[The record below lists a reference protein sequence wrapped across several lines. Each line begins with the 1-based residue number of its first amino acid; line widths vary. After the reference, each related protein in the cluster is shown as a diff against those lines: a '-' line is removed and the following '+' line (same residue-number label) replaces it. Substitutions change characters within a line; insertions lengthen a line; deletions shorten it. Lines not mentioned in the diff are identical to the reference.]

1 MPSWD
6 QAQVVKIQGWRGAVL
21 QQAGLLEL
29 ARECGEESV
38 QVIQQVLD
46 SYHQLATAD
55 GSSELIDM
63 FKKVADQLGE
73 LEDSAEGN
81 QTLEDLHNVLRWD
94 FSTKVQRLKDKV
106 DGGQV
111 KGPIRRWWQDQCR
124 LAENAEWHPDS
135 EARLVER
142 LAPDA
147 PESEDGLELVRRR
160 AQTFKDTPDDE
171 KVAFFLGN
179 FKHELF
185 EFMRSRAEGFLGA
198 ESCDEKEKD
207 LESLFEG
214 EDLWYEVLLETA
226 TIVAGCHAQPSGEA
240 RASLFGLDW
249 TEAPLE
255 SIKAKR
261 AQLLKSFHTDK
272 TEVLALHVH
281 TRHYDADDVEERV
294 RADMEKFNAATGC
307 VNEAGRAIEQERAL
321 LKDLQSR
328 VQDLERRAK
337 LWEGRAA
344 QHAQQAKQDPSS
356 LHWACKREAA
366 KSARE
371 IWDELMRL
379 LDGSEVEETQQV
391 KRIRVRLSIAE
402 ACVLEGLPAN
412 VAQLYVIGAKR
423 LWHRTWPLDQQK
435 QREHNALLKTILR
448 VEAHVHEPEASSK
461 EEHPADRA
469 NSGGTKQSG
478 PSDSLALSL
487 LPTACRG
494 KRLRSDLQVVKQ
506 EDLDS
511 VLQSTKTF
519 DMDAYQLMVPT
530 LEVARCDATS
540 PMCQTL
546 VTLRGRIV
554 STVARE
560 GVGFSAAMAGVG
572 SMLGCLATAGVG
584 AVLLTVGGGF
594 LCWQRCQN
602 TARGNFLRQMHH
614 VVRESRNVLLIGG
627 AEAFL
632 ETLCMPLPT
641 SIELREAAGK
651 QLLNYPH
658 SLEEPLKDFQ
668 GSVKFLLHWGVCPV
682 FIGQL
687 LLQVAEIF
695 ASRRIRTMKV
705 DGEVQA
711 PMYNRLKMQAED
723 ILRYLEVSVAEGGE
737 LFKKAKE
744 MDMEASER
752 ECAERALFTGKATF
766 EPHQGSSLE
775 ECFSWSNFSEWYLHS
790 ELSAAVKSN
799 SAAVGMSVKKAT
811 QHFQDGSSRE
821 VADLKGLAS
830 LAKLFASSDVCR
842 IELELSQSLWSTV
855 SQVFSYFVSETP
867 IKNEQQVQLEQ
878 LLQMTRINMA
888 MLLLLNQDSMQEED
902 GNVLKAEKI
911 LQKVLKSAQASSA
924 SSDFQVRVKAV
935 QDFFEVFTGRRL
947 KVIEDGACQAETFR
961 HEVWKFADGEEC
973 MVRIV
978 GASAMSQTPSSTDD
992 EMKSMAVAFLTSM
1005 SCNGSRRRPEEI
1017 CIEAYALVDRMAMG
1031 EQSCARD
1038 ALPHL
1043 AERYAIGK
1051 VVVCKPPAESQTA
1064 MGDRAGHNAE
1074 METVFDAG
1082 ADAKGGEV
1090 CLVDDGKKWSAV
1102 QVFKAGDVHLA
1113 ARALACDL
1121 KDHPSS
1127 TAVPSPKRVLEE
1139 LEKALRQQGREQG
1152 DRRLALATELLRIH
1166 FSPALP
1172 NDFRKAEIMMSCLGI
1187 LSEEGMHKLITDEI
1201 LADTQRF
1208 LWFPSIF
1215 SKIYLTKAHSY
1226 LCQGKANSSKKC
1238 TDVVAM
1244 TPEYVSGSA
1253 SEKEWLERLQMGQSL
1268 ALQYFETPTAY
1279 QAEQH
1284 VWGERSSMGRRCKS
1298 GKALYSYEVAGRS
1311 KPAEPYGI
1319 LSVDGAGV
1327 QSIMPAAILSE
1338 LELRLHKPLH
1348 QVFRLMAGASTGA
1361 VIVGGLVT
1369 PLNQATTPRYSAC
1382 DIAKFLVFQHKQ
1394 IFSMTPAGSLPREGL
1409 DKILGSRTSYD
1420 DNQSDPIYLRDT
1432 LGNIMVT
1439 ACREDGSL
1447 CHWVTEE
1454 AKAGGKDQYPKNLKL
1469 FDVLRSSAAG
1479 TFPRHEFNGLKY
1491 FDAKLEA
1498 CNPAMQA
1505 LRWAEQDNKRER
1517 SMLLLSLGCG
1527 ATEDDLSGTCAGVHC
1542 VHSELL
1548 QGNRGERFMYHR
1560 CDPKLQTKL
1569 SSSSG
1574 IMTPEGIATL
1584 LDTAE
1589 TYLQEAYCSES
1600 NWFNK
1605 MIEKLS
1611 V

>member
-1 MPSWD
+1 MPSRD
-6 QAQVVKIQGWRGAVL
+6 QAQVVKIQGWRGDVL

-29 ARECGEESV
+29 ARECGQEPV
-38 QVIQQVLD
+38 QIVQQVLD
-46 SYHQLATAD
+46 SYHQLAAAD
-55 GSSELIDM
+55 GSSELIEI
-63 FKKVADQLGE
+63 FKTVADQLGE

-106 DGGQV
+106 DGGEV
-111 KGPIRRWWQDQCR
+111 KGPVRRWWQDQCR

-142 LAPDA
+142 RLA
-147 PESEDGLELVRRR
+147 
-160 AQTFKDTPDDE
+160 QKFKDTPDDE
-171 KVAFFLGN
+171 KVAFFLSN
-179 FKHELF
+179 FKNELF
-185 EFMRSRAEGFLGA
+185 EFMRSRAEAILGA
-198 ESCDEKEKD
+198 ESCDEKAEKEKE

-226 TIVAGCHAQPSGEA
+226 TIVARCHAQPSGEA

-249 TEAPLE
+249 TEAPVE

-281 TRHYDADDVEERV
+281 SRHYEGDNRFNMEERV
-294 RADMEKFNAATGC
+294 REDMEKFNAATGC

-337 LWEGRAA
+337 LWEGRAKH
-344 QHAQQAKQDPSS
+344 HAQQAKQDPSS

-371 IWDELMRL
+371 IWDELRRL
-379 LDGSEVEETQQV
+379 LDGSEVEETLQV
-391 KRIRVRLSIAE
+391 RRIRVRLSIAE
-402 ACVLEGLPAN
+402 ACILEGLPGN

-423 LWHRTWPLDQQK
+423 LWHRTWPLDQHK

-461 EEHPADRA
+461 GEHPADTEPR
-469 NSGGTKQSG
+469 GGTKQSG
-478 PSDSLALSL
+478 PSDSLALAL

-494 KRLRSDLQVVKQ
+494 QRLRSDLQVVKQ

-530 LEVARCDATS
+530 LEVARCDTTS

-546 VTLRGRIV
+546 VTLRRRTV
-554 STVARE
+554 STAA
-560 GVGFSAAMAGVG
+560 GVGFSGAVVGVG
-572 SMLGCLATAGVG
+572 SMLGCVATAGVG
-584 AVLLTVGGGF
+584 AVLLAVGGG
-594 LCWQRCQN
+594 LYYWQQCQS
-602 TARGNFLRQMHH
+602 TARGKFLRQVHH
-614 VVRESRNVLLIGG
+614 MVNESRNVLLIGG

-632 ETLCMPLPT
+632 ETLCMPLPN
-641 SIELREAAGK
+641 SDELREAAGK
-651 QLLNYPH
+651 RLLNYPH
-658 SLEEPLKDFQ
+658 SLEEPLEDFK

-752 ECAERALFTGKATF
+752 ECAERALFSGTATF
-766 EPHQGSSLE
+766 EQNQGSSLE
-775 ECFSWSNFSEWYLHS
+775 ECFAWSSFSEWYLRS
-790 ELSAAVKSN
+790 ELPAAVKSN
-799 SAAVGMSVKKAT
+799 AAAVGMSVKKAT
-811 QHFQDGSSRE
+811 QHFQDGTSRLVSE
-821 VADLKGLAS
+821 LKGLAS
-830 LAKLFASSDVCR
+830 LAKLFACPEVSRV
-842 IELELSQSLWSTV
+842 ELELSQSLWSTV
-855 SQVFSYFVSETP
+855 GQVFSYFVSETP

-911 LQKVLKSAQASSA
+911 LQKVLKSTQASST
-924 SSDFQVRVKAV
+924 SSDLQVRVKAV

-947 KVIEDGACQAETFR
+947 KAIEDGACPVETFR
-961 HEVWKFADGEEC
+961 HEFWKFADGGEG

-978 GASAMSQTPSSTDD
+978 GASAMSQAPRSPDE

-1005 SCNGSRRRPEEI
+1005 SCNGTRPCRTEEI
-1017 CIEAYALVDRMAMG
+1017 RAEAQGLLSWMIRD
-1031 EQSCARD
+1031 QSCARD
-1038 ALPHL
+1038 ALPAL
-1043 AERYAIGK
+1043 AARYGIGK

-1064 MGDRAGHNAE
+1064 MGDRAGQNAE
-1074 METVFDAG
+1074 METVFEAG
-1082 ADAKGGEV
+1082 ADATGREV
-1090 CLVDDGKKWSAV
+1090 CLVDDGQKWSAV
-1102 QVFKAGDVHLA
+1102 QVFKAGDIGDVQLA
-1113 ARALACDL
+1113 ARALAGDL

-1127 TAVPSPKRVLEE
+1127 TAVSSLKRVLEE

-1152 DRRLALATELLRIH
+1152 DRGLALATELLRIH

-1226 LCQGKANSSKKC
+1226 LCQGKANLSEKC
-1238 TDVVAM
+1238 TDVVAK
-1244 TPEYVSGSA
+1244 TPEYVSGSE
-1253 SEKEWLERLQMGQSL
+1253 SEKEWLKRLQTGQSL
-1268 ALQYFETPTAY
+1268 ALQHFESPAAY
-1279 QAEQH
+1279 QAEQPA
-1284 VWGERSSMGRRCKS
+1284 WGERSSMGRRCKS
-1298 GKALYSYEVAGRS
+1298 GKALYVYEEVAGRS

-1319 LSVDGAGV
+1319 LSVNGAGV
-1327 QSIMPAAILSE
+1327 QSIMPAVILSE
-1338 LELRLHKPLH
+1338 LELRLRKPLH
-1348 QVFRLMAGASTGA
+1348 QIFRLMAGASTGA

-1369 PLNQATTPRYSAC
+1369 PTAQATTPRYSAC
-1382 DIAKFLVFQHKQ
+1382 DIAQLLVFQHKQ
-1394 IFSMTPAGSLPREGL
+1394 IFSMTPTGSHLPREGVE
-1409 DKILGSRTSYD
+1409 KILGSMTYYD
-1420 DNQSDPIYLRDT
+1420 DNPSSPIYLRDT

-1439 ACREDGSL
+1439 ACRKDGSL
-1447 CHWVTEE
+1447 SQWVSEE
-1454 AKAGGKDQYPKNLKL
+1454 AKAFEKYQYPRNLRL
-1469 FDVLRSSAAG
+1469 FDVLR
-1479 TFPRHEFNGLKY
+1479 PRGGSGGGFNACAVLGKSYEVIRTGAKVTGAWLLFAIVKCSGQELCSRY
-1491 FDAKLEA
+1491 F
-1498 CNPAMQA
+1498 CT
-1505 LRWAEQDNKRER
+1505 
-1517 SMLLLSLGCG
+1517 S
-1527 ATEDDLSGTCAGVHC
+1527 
-1542 VHSELL
+1542 
-1548 QGNRGERFMYHR
+1548 
-1560 CDPKLQTKL
+1560 
-1569 SSSSG
+1569 
-1574 IMTPEGIATL
+1574 
-1584 LDTAE
+1584 
-1589 TYLQEAYCSES
+1589 
-1600 NWFNK
+1600 
-1605 MIEKLS
+1605 
-1611 V
+1611 